1 MQFILKSLKI
11 LVLRNVGSC
20 ILHYLCNLSLASNIY
35 WLLVGTY
42 MRGTDPCFDPF
53 CVWGN
58 EIFMNKRQVRKLR
71 KIVRRK
77 KRVIGIKLFIYT
89 LSKTTVNFRMVSNVS
104 PFPPAHNKLLYQTL
118 VSDIFSFQW
127 FSKLFTDDY
136 LANYMTGVEATKV
149 KVYNSCYH
157 DNALEVFLKAMK
169 DGRAIVTRGWA
180 KVVRAYGMQE
190 GTLWA
195 FRFFNTIGS
204 QNDLNLS
211 LHLYRL

>member
-1 MQFILKSLKI
+1 
-11 LVLRNVGSC
+11 
-20 ILHYLCNLSLASNIY
+20 
-35 WLLVGTY
+35 

-77 KRVIGIKLFIYT
+77 KRVMGIKLFIYT
-89 LSKTTVNFRMVSNVS
+89 LSKTTVNFMMVSNVF
-104 PFPPAHNKLLYQTL
+104 PFPLPTTSYSIRPQYL
-118 VSDIFSFQW
+118 IFFSFQW
-127 FSKLFTDDY
+127 FPKLFTDDY
-136 LANYMTGVEATKV
+136 LAKYMTVVEATKV

-157 DNALEVFLKAMK
+157 DNALEVFLKAVK
-169 DGRAIVTRGWA
+169 DGRAIVTRGWT

-195 FRFFNTIGS
+195 FRFFNIIGS
-204 QNDLNLS
+204 QNDLHLS

>member
-1 MQFILKSLKI
+1 
-11 LVLRNVGSC
+11 
-20 ILHYLCNLSLASNIY
+20 
-35 WLLVGTY
+35 
-42 MRGTDPCFDPF
+42 MRGTDPRFDPF

-89 LSKTTVNFRMVSNVS
+89 LSKTTVNFRMVSNVL
-104 PFPPAHNKLLYQTL
+104 PFPLPRTSYSIRPQYL
-118 VSDIFSFQW
+118 IFFSFQW
-127 FSKLFTDDY
+127 FPKLFTDDY

-157 DNALEVFLKAMK
+157 DNALEVFLKAVK
-169 DGRAIVTRGWA
+169 DGRAIVTRGWT

-195 FRFFNTIGS
+195 FRFFNTAVS
-204 QNDLNLS
+204 QIDLHLS
-211 LHLYRL
+211 LHLYHL